1 MKDSLLKN
9 VGNEKYD
16 TVQKIHFLFIKWINI
31 NFQPLRTI
39 CGLVIDRLLLN
50 VRLILNLTDLRAAEV
65 VVEEDAVAVEGAAAE
80 TTDSHSVV
88 EVI

>member
-1 MKDSLLKN
+1 M
-9 VGNEKYD
+9 
-16 TVQKIHFLFIKWINI
+16 
-31 NFQPLRTI
+31 
-39 CGLVIDRLLLN
+39 VIDRLLLN

-65 VVEEDAVAVEGAAAE
+65 VVEEDVVVEGAAAE